1 MRYMRVRRWKL
12 DMGSLHLALCFL
24 VVVTAAG
31 CTVATSRG
39 TPASP
44 SVEILPADARALA
57 YGGTT
62 AEVLQNPDIADK
74 VRALFGPDWMPGTP
88 GGGQLLVPGAQVYFE
103 QGAPVR
109 LLRIGGTDYITVSG
123 CVPGRCD
130 SRHGLLLIEVGGG
143 RLFARLDEGGFV
155 HYYGY
160 GSEGV
165 MRDTAPLIVDSGY
178 RALYPPG
185 SRYPRASS

>member
-1 MRYMRVRRWKL
+1 MRYMRARRWKL
-12 DMGSLHLALCFL
+12 HVRSRYVGLCFL
-24 VVVTAAG
+24 AVVTAAG

-44 SVEILPADARALA
+44 SAEILPADARALA
-57 YGGTT
+57 YGSTT
-62 AEVLQNPDIADK
+62 AEVLQNPEIADK
-74 VRALFGPDWMPGTP
+74 VRVLFGPDWMPGTP
-88 GGGQLLVPGAQVYFE
+88 GGGQLLLPGAQAYFE

-109 LLRIGGTDYITVSG
+109 MLRIGGTDYIAVSG
-123 CVPGRCD
+123 CVPGRCN
-130 SRHGLLLIEVGGG
+130 SRHALLLIEVGGG

-165 MRDTAPLIVDSGY
+165 MKTTAPLIVDSGF

-185 SRYPRASS
+185 NLYPKARS